1 MRLNGYRHPSC
12 APARIAHCQ
21 QNVFID
27 AELELNFAGQRIRQQ
42 IQGDYSL
49 HRETDNCPADGKF
62 DISRKL
68 I

>member
-1 MRLNGYRHPSC
+1 LRPD
-12 APARIAHCQ
+12 Q

-27 AELELNFAGQRIRQQ
+27 AELELNFAGQRIRQR

-62 DISRKL
+62 DNQPEINL
-68 I
+68 IV